1 MQLRRHASQE
11 TRTHDSV
18 QKKGQGQTLSQQTLA
33 RGCSGG
39 ISTQDFKVAMTDTV
53 TELQPAIQE
62 GLKPD
67 GND

>member
-1 MQLRRHASQE
+1 MQFRRHAGQE

-18 QKKGQGQTLSQQTLA
+18 QKKGQGQTLSQPTLE